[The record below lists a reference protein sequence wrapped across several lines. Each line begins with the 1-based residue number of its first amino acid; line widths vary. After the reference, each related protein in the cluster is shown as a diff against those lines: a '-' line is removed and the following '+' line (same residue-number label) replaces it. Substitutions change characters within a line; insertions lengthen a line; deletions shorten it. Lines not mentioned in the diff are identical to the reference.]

1 MESNGQEHEDT
12 WCQRDPPGDDI
23 DYNDDEDEDEDDD
36 DIEDADEDDIEDPDE
51 DDIEDADEDDIE
63 DADGDEAGIDDADG
77 DEDDDADLQ
86 PPQTGLNLVPHADC
100 TKVFSIPRVDLHVC
114 YFFNKLNQLES

>member
-23 DYNDDEDEDEDDD
+23 DYNDDEDEDEDD
-36 DIEDADEDDIEDPDE
+36 